1 MRKLKNNKTDKETKT
16 KKPVVKASTSTR
28 KPAAKKSTSAGVK
41 SKKADKVLIKG
52 TANTAAEKKQVPA
65 KSKKLPGLMELLVDE
80 ADNPVAPAAA
90 LPPAEK
96 GKGSE
101 LPAPADNKKKEI
113 EEVDPDSL
121 ARGDHP
127 MSIVDHLDEF
137 RSRFLKVFLAFIVF
151 TFVAFYFSDSIVYYI
166 NKPFLDTNNQLHIFK
181 LTGGFMLRFKASAGT
196 AILLLIPYLLFHAW
210 RFIAP
215 AIGKSERMF
224 SRLTIISAVLLFYS
238 GVAFVFF
245 LLIPFSIKMFLS
257 FIGTYMITTI
267 GADDY
272 LNMIFIF
279 CLLMGIL
286 FEMPIIM
293 LVLTKFG
300 VVTPELL
307 ITKRKYAVVIIWV
320 IAALVSPPDV
330 ISMILCGI
338 PLMALYEI
346 SIILSRFSLIRKKR
360 KEIEQ
365 V

>member
-1 MRKLKNNKTDKETKT
+1 MNNLKEKNTDKKPKT
-16 KKPVVKASTSTR
+16 KKAPVKKT
-28 KPAAKKSTSAGVK
+28 AAKKKAPAKTQAPEVK
-41 SKKADKVLIKG
+41 MIPADEAKTKK
-52 TANTAAEKKQVPA
+52 TQA
-65 KSKKLPGLMELLVDE
+65 KSKTLPTLMELLVDE
-80 ADNPVAPAAA
+80 ADNPVTPAGA

-96 GKGSE
+96 GKKTD
-101 LPAPADNKKKEI
+101 LPAPKDDKGKEI
-113 EEVDPDSL
+113 EEIDTDSID
-121 ARGDHP
+121 RGDHP

-215 AIGKSERMF
+215 AIGRTERMF

-257 FIGTYMITTI
+257 FIGSYMITTI

-346 SIILSRFSLIRKKR
+346 SIVLSRFSLMRKKR
-360 KEIEQ
+360 KEIAQ
-365 V
+365 N

>member
-1 MRKLKNNKTDKETKT
+1 MNKLKEKNTDKKPTT
-16 KKPVVKASTSTR
+16 KK
-28 KPAAKKSTSAGVK
+28 
-41 SKKADKVLIKG
+41 
-52 TANTAAEKKQVPA
+52 VPA
-65 KSKKLPGLMELLVDE
+65 KKTAVKKKVPAKKKAPEVKMIPADEAEIKKVPVKPKKLPGLMDLLIEE
-80 ADNPVAPAAA
+80 ADKPTAASGA
-90 LPPAEK
+90 LPPAVK
-96 GKGSE
+96 GKKAD
-101 LPAPADNKKKEI
+101 LPAPKDNKEKEN
-113 EEVDPDSL
+113 EEVDPDSI

-137 RSRFLKVFLAFIVF
+137 RSRFLKVFLALVVF
-151 TFVAFYFSDSIVYYI
+151 TFVAFYFSDQLVYYI
-166 NKPFLDTNNQLHIFK
+166 NKPFLETNNQLHIFK
-181 LTGGFMLRFKASAGT
+181 LTGGFMLRFKASAGA
-196 AILLLIPYLLFHAW
+196 AILLLIPYVLFHIW

-215 AIGKSERMF
+215 AIGKTERMF

-245 LLIPFSIKMFLS
+245 LLIPFTIKMFLS

-293 LVLTKFG
+293 LILTKIG
-300 VVTPELL
+300 IVTPELL
-307 ITKRKYAVVIIWV
+307 ITKRRYAIVVIWV

-330 ISMILCGI
+330 ISMTLCGI

-346 SIILSRFSLIRKKR
+346 SIVLSRFMILRKKR
-360 KEIEQ
+360 KEIAQ
-365 V
+365 N

>member
-1 MRKLKNNKTDKETKT
+1 MKEKKTKASPKT
-16 KKPVVKASTSTR
+16 KKAPAKKATVVKSAASKKKVPVKA
-28 KPAAKKSTSAGVK
+28 KPAEVKKLITDESAKLPAAAKK
-41 SKKADKVLIKG
+41 KA
-52 TANTAAEKKQVPA
+52 
-65 KSKKLPGLMELLVDE
+65 KLPGLMELLIDE
-80 ADNPVAPAAA
+80 ADKPAAASGA

-96 GKGSE
+96 GKTAD
-101 LPAPADNKKKEI
+101 LPAPKDNKEKEI
-113 EEVDPDSL
+113 EEIDPESL
-121 ARGDHP
+121 TRGDHP

-137 RSRFLKVFLAFIVF
+137 RSRFLKIFLAFIIF

-215 AIGKSERMF
+215 AIGKTERMF

-307 ITKRKYAVVIIWV
+307 ITKRKYAIVIIWV

-330 ISMILCGI
+330 ISMVLCGI
-338 PLMALYEI
+338 PLMGLYEI
-346 SIILSRFSLIRKKR
+346 SIVLSRFSLIRKKR
-360 KEIEQ
+360 RELAQK
-365 V
+365 

>member
-1 MRKLKNNKTDKETKT
+1 MSKLKNNKTDKEQKKSAATASPSVKKKSNAKKTAAGVKTTKT
-16 KKPVVKASTSTR
+16 KKLLMEGTTQPAEEKRKKPV
-28 KPAAKKSTSAGVK
+28 KP
-41 SKKADKVLIKG
+41 
-52 TANTAAEKKQVPA
+52 
-65 KSKKLPGLMELLVDE
+65 KKLPSLMELLEEE

-101 LPAPADNKKKEI
+101 LPATADNKKKEI
-113 EEVDPDSL
+113 EETDPDSL

-127 MSIVDHLDEF
+127 MSVVEHLDEF
-137 RSRFLKVFLAFIVF
+137 RTRFLKVFVAFILF
-151 TFVAFYFSDSIVYYI
+151 TSVAFYFSDAIVYYI

-215 AIGKSERMF
+215 AIGKTSRMF

-257 FIGTYMITTI
+257 FIGSYMITTI

-300 VVTPELL
+300 IVTPELL

-346 SIILSRFSLIRKKR
+346 SIILSRFTILRKKR
-360 KEIEQ
+360 KELEQ

>member
-1 MRKLKNNKTDKETKT
+1 MKEKKKDTTSRAVKSAPKKKVAAKKTA
-16 KKPVVKASTSTR
+16 KKKAAVKV
-28 KPAAKKSTSAGVK
+28 KPAAAVKKRVDK
-41 SKKADKVLIKG
+41 SNKTVPAEDKKTGG
-52 TANTAAEKKQVPA
+52 TKKQ
-65 KSKKLPGLMELLVDE
+65 LPGLMELLIDE
-80 ADNPVAPAAA
+80 ADKPVDASAA

-96 GKGSE
+96 GKTST
-101 LPAPADNKKKEI
+101 LPAPKETNDNNGDEP
-113 EEVDPDSL
+113 DPDAL

-137 RSRFLKVFLAFIVF
+137 RTRFLKIFLAFIIF
-151 TFVAFYFSDSIVYYI
+151 TAAAFYFSNTIVYYM

-215 AIGKSERMF
+215 AIGKTERMF
-224 SRLTIISAVLLFYS
+224 SKLTIISSVLLFYS

-245 LLIPFSIKMFLS
+245 FLIPFSIKMFLS

-272 LNMIFIF
+272 LNMVFIF

-286 FEMPIIM
+286 FELPIIM

-307 ITKRKYAVVIIWV
+307 ISKRKYAVVVIWV
-320 IAALVSPPDV
+320 IAAFVSPPDV
-330 ISMILCGI
+330 ISMILCGV
-338 PLMALYEI
+338 PLMGLYEI
-346 SIILSRFSLIRKKR
+346 SIVLSRFTLIRKKR
-360 KEIEQ
+360 KELAQ
-365 V
+365 K